1 MLIVEDND
9 ELRNYLGH
17 TLSDMYTIQ
26 MCSNGKEALTI
37 VKEYKPE
44 LIISDIMM
52 PEMRGDELC
61 AAIKNDIE
69 TSHIPIIL
77 LTALNDEKNILEG
90 LKIGA
95 DEYVVKPFNIGILK
109 ATIVNLLSNRAL
121 LRSRY
126 ANLELNDEEE
136 EGKCLKCSDDI
147 DWQFIATVKKSVEE
161 NMEIKL
167 ST

>member
-1 MLIVEDND
+1 M
-9 ELRNYLGH
+9 
-17 TLSDMYTIQ
+17 
-26 MCSNGKEALTI
+26 
-37 VKEYKPE
+37 PE

-95 DEYVVKPFNIGILK
+95 DEYIVK
-109 ATIVNLLSNRAL
+109 
-121 LRSRY
+121 
-126 ANLELNDEEE
+126 
-136 EGKCLKCSDDI
+136 
-147 DWQFIATVKKSVEE
+147 
-161 NMEIKL
+161 
-167 ST
+167 